1 MKIFGDSASGGGHSY
16 NSERSSVVQMI
27 TFLVLAADSSH
38 WSGQLLADTAL
49 LLTTSQGP
57 HSTLQTAAVQSYPH
71 LLHVLL
77 FNVSDSVESAGVPS
91 GLQSLAAA
99 IRQVCTVLYCTV
111 LCCTVLY
118 CTGHYPAGPGLGRVL
133 PPPRPRARRRLAR
146 RHAAHRA
153 RHFHRQLRPPV
164 PQGDDN
170 ALYCTMLC

>member
-1 MKIFGDSASGGGHSY
+1 M
-16 NSERSSVVQMI
+16 QMI

-99 IRQVCTVLYCTV
+99 IRQVCTVLCCTV
-111 LCCTVLY
+111 LCCTIPVTIRQVPGWAESFLRRDPAPAAAWLAA
-118 CTGHYPAGPGLGRVL
+118 TLPTELATFTNNFGHRCLKVMIMHYIALCCAK
-133 PPPRPRARRRLAR
+133 RA
-146 RHAAHRA
+146 
-153 RHFHRQLRPPV
+153 FKV
-164 PQGDDN
+164 GDSI
-170 ALYCTMLC
+170 

>member
-1 MKIFGDSASGGGHSY
+1 M
-16 NSERSSVVQMI
+16 QMI

-111 LCCTVLY
+111 LYCTVLCCTVPVTILQVPGWAESFLRRDPAPAAAWLAA
-118 CTGHYPAGPGLGRVL
+118 TLPTELATFTNNFGHRCLKVMIMHYIALCCAK
-133 PPPRPRARRRLAR
+133 RA
-146 RHAAHRA
+146 
-153 RHFHRQLRPPV
+153 FKV
-164 PQGDDN
+164 GDSI
-170 ALYCTMLC
+170 

>member
-1 MKIFGDSASGGGHSY
+1 M
-16 NSERSSVVQMI
+16 QMI

-111 LCCTVLY
+111 LYCTVLY
-118 CTGHYPAGPGLGRVL
+118 CEDIVSIET
-133 PPPRPRARRRLAR
+133 PPTS
-146 RHAAHRA
+146 
-153 RHFHRQLRPPV
+153 
-164 PQGDDN
+164 
-170 ALYCTMLC
+170 C